1 MPGLDAPDP
10 STVPRLHAYTS
21 VWRLRADAWTSL
33 ADVTKRLADALTP
46 TDLRPGSQARIGLY
60 KTELIRPRKPWR
72 TIAEVELA
80 TAEPKEGIMINLAEY
95 DALSFD
101 CYGTLIDWEAGIAG
115 VLAPWAKEV
124 GLDLTDEELLLAYA
138 ENEAQAERDTP
149 EALYSAILAEAFR
162 RTGDKLGKTVSPE
175 WAEKLGGSVP
185 DWPAFPDSHDALA
198 SLAKDYKLIILSNVH
213 HEGFAGSNARLG
225 VQFDKVITAQDVK
238 AYKPAPNH
246 FEALDGALKE
256 LAVPRERLLHVAQS
270 LFHDH
275 VPAKRHGLSSVWINR
290 RHDRPGWGA
299 TPEPSGEYSY
309 DLEYPTMEAFAAAAA
324 KPRPSSL

>member
-1 MPGLDAPDP
+1 
-10 STVPRLHAYTS
+10 
-21 VWRLRADAWTSL
+21 
-33 ADVTKRLADALTP
+33 
-46 TDLRPGSQARIGLY
+46 
-60 KTELIRPRKPWR
+60 
-72 TIAEVELA
+72 
-80 TAEPKEGIMINLAEY
+80 MINLAEY

-198 SLAKDYKLIILSNVH
+198 SLAKDYQLIILSNVH

-225 VQFDKVITAQDVK
+225 VQFDKIITAQDVQ

-275 VPAKRHGLSSVWINR
+275 VPAKRHGLPSVWINR

-309 DLEYPTMEAFAAAAA
+309 DLEYPTMEAFAAAARQA
-324 KPRPSSL
+324 KAE